1 MSTVSVKRTDTEITA
16 SDIHKAGLL
25 DAFDG
30 DGIVGTGKE
39 KKSFVTYLSQE
50 T

>member
-30 DGIVGTGKE
+30 EGVVGTGKE
-39 KKSFVTYLSQE
+39 KNYRLSL